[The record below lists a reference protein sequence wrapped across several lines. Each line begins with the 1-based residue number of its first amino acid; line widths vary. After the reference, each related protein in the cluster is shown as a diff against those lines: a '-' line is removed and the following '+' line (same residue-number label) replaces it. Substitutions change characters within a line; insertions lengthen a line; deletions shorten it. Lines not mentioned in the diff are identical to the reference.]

1 MGESRGWGREGGRHG
16 LRSEKKDAPVLS
28 VSVYV

>member
-1 MGESRGWGREGGRHG
+1 MGESQGSGGEGGRHN